1 MMGLKYTKQHYQN
14 KINQLEIYAGTVTR
28 HLDTLEGYEEEIK
41 QFWDDAQGIEYA
53 EKVSKAIMG
62 CRNALDRID
71 GLRQIYSEAFG
82 SLEKTDTAIEESLDT
97 VGSVIDTLGIS
108 IK

>member
-62 CRNALDRID
+62 FLKHLDHWKK
-71 GLRQIYSEAFG
+71 QIQR
-82 SLEKTDTAIEESLDT
+82 
-97 VGSVIDTLGIS
+97 
-108 IK
+108 